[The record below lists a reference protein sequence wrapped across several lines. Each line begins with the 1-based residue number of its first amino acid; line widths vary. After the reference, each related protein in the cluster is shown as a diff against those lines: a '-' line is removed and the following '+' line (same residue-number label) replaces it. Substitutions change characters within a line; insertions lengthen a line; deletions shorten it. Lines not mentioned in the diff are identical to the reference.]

1 MKKQE
6 YSLSIRC
13 YFPGVNNYTQHRQTM
28 PLKDVEKWIE
38 AYTFT
43 HPTVQ
48 AISLKIWV
56 KGTEE

>member
-1 MKKQE
+1 
-6 YSLSIRC
+6 
-13 YFPGVNNYTQHRQTM
+13 M

-48 AISLKIWV
+48 AISLKVWV
-56 KGTEE
+56 RGTEE